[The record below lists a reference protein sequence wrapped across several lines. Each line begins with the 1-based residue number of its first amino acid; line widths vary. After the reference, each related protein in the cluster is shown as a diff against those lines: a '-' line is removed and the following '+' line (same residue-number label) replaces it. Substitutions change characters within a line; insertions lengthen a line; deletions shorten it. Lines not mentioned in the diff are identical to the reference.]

1 MGRLKKTQIRNL
13 ATGVK
18 LAAELKPSH
27 PDLRCFISVFAYQ
40 YNEQG
45 EYIEMTKF
53 LNRASETKMLFV
65 MRKYEIANEFI
76 ENGWYAS
83 DDDLVNSIYLEDIK
97 GIEELEKEL
106 LKYMIDLNTLE
117 PEWKCEIPV

>member
-1 MGRLKKTQIRNL
+1 MECLNESQIKSL

-18 LAAELKPSH
+18 LAAELKPSDH
-27 PDLRCFISVFAYQ
+27 NLRCFISVFAYQ
-40 YNEQG
+40 YNELG

-53 LNRASETKMLFV
+53 LNKTSESDLFFV

-106 LKYMIDLNTLE
+106 LKYMSDLSILE
-117 PEWKCEIPV
+117 PEWKCEIPL